1 VHIAIIMDG
10 NGRWA
15 ANRAM
20 PRTFGHHQG
29 VRRAAEIIRVSPS
42 LGVDAL
48 TLYAFS
54 TENWTRPAYEVDGI
68 FRLLR
73 VYMRLKL
80 RELRSEGVMVRFV
93 GRRERLSGPVQAMIV
108 KAEAETA
115 GNLGLKLSI
124 CVDYGGKDEIV
135 RITRAISERVLSGSL
150 AIDDISEAE
159 ISQHSDLSHVP
170 NPDLIIRTGGDFRLS
185 NFLLWQSAYSEFEFN
200 SKLWPDFTSEDFAA
214 AINKFQTRD
223 RRFGGRPVKTLVNE
237 P

>member
-1 VHIAIIMDG
+1 MDG

-15 ANRAM
+15 ANRNI
-20 PRTFGHHQG
+20 PRALGHRQG
-29 VRRAAEIIRVSPS
+29 ARRAAEIIRVSPV
-42 LGVDAL
+42 LGIKAL

-54 TENWTRPAYEVDGI
+54 TENWNRPVFEVDGI

-80 RELRSEGVMVRFV
+80 RELKAEGVMIKFV
-93 GRRERLSGPVQAMIV
+93 GRRERLSSAIQSMIV

-115 GNLGLKLSI
+115 FNQGLKLNI

-135 RITRAISERVLSGSL
+135 RMTKAISERVLSGSL
-150 AIDDISEAE
+150 AIDDISETE

-185 NFLLWQSAYSEFEFN
+185 NFLLWQSAYAEFEFS
-200 SKLWPDFTSEDFAA
+200 SKLWPDFNSEDFAG
-214 AINKFQTRD
+214 AINRFQTRD
-223 RRFGGRPVKTLVNE
+223 RRYGGRPEKMLVTE